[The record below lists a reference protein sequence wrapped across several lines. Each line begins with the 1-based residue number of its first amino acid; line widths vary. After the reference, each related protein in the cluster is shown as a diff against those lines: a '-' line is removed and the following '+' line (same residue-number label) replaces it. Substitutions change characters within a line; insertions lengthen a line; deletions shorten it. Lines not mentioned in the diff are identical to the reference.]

1 MQFEWNPEKAAAN
14 LKKHGVSFEEAKT
27 VFGDFLARVFEDKEH
42 SFEEKRNGI
51 IGHSAKNRLLIISYT
66 ERAND
71 TIRIISARETTPRER
86 RKYENE
92 NG

>member
-1 MQFEWNPEKAAAN
+1 MEFEWDKAKAKAN
-14 LKKHGVSFEEAKT
+14 LKKHGISFEEAQT
-27 VFGDFLARVFEDKEH
+27 IFGDALARIFDDEEH

-51 IGHSAKNRLLIISYT
+51 IGHSIKNRLLIISFT
-66 ERAND
+66 ERESGI
-71 TIRIISARETTPRER
+71 IRIISAREATPRER